1 MVKIRDSRGRVI
13 PEVTLQLQGDEVTEL
28 MVAASQLEDG
38 SLDHAIVRDPSGT
51 AVAMYLHSAELEP
64 IERQVDWW
72 LGPVLLLLILLTVL
86 GAFTLVRGVIGLL
99 F

>member
-1 MVKIRDSRGRVI
+1 VKIRDPRGRVI
-13 PEVTLQLQGDEVTEL
+13 PEVTLQLQDEEVTDL

-38 SLDHAIVRDPSGT
+38 SVPHAIVRDPSGN
-51 AVAMYLHSAELEP
+51 AVALYMQSDELEP

-72 LGPVLLLLILLTVL
+72 LGPLLLLLALLTLV
-86 GAFTLVRGVIGLL
+86 GAFTVVRGVIGLL